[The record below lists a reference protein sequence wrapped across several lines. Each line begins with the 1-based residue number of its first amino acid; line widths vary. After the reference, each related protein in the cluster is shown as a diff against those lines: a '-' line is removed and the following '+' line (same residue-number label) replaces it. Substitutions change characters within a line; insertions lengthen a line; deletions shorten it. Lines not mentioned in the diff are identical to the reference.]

1 MTQINYEEEHRKLW
15 TWLADHPYAVKA
27 QYFIGWD
34 EPSIPAQECF
44 ACAYTQ
50 TLALVPGPGWHC
62 QYCPLDRSVIGCH
75 TEEGLYIQWRRTKSP
90 EIRRELALK
99 IANLPWDG
107 KEKEND

>member
-1 MTQINYEEEHRKLW
+1 MKQINYEEEHRKLW
-15 TWLADHPYAVKA
+15 NWLADHPDAVKA

-62 QYCPLDRSVIGCH
+62 PYCPLDCDVIGCNIG
-75 TEEGLYIQWRRTKSP
+75 GLYDQWRRAKSP
-90 EIRRELALK
+90 ETRRELALQ
-99 IANLPWDG
+99 IANLPWEED
-107 KEKEND
+107 DDA